1 MLEAD
6 DLTPDFGLKEV
17 DQEAVTQPTEPPA
30 PGGDQ
35 PVKEGK
41 AKGRAGRPL
50 KENDIETV
58 IKLAR
63 LHVTTNDIARWFGV
77 DKNTISARFGNEI
90 EQARAETRAR
100 LRRKMLQEA
109 METGNVTMLIW
120 LSKNM
125 CQMSDNGPTD
135 EDSLRPLPWQD

>member
-6 DLTPDFGLKEV
+6 DLTPDFGLEEV
-17 DQEAVTQPTEPPA
+17 DQEAVTQPTEQPA
-30 PGGDQ
+30 QEDEQ
-35 PVKEGK
+35 SVKEGK
-41 AKGRAGRPL
+41 TKSRAGRPL
-50 KENDIETV
+50 KEIDIETV

-77 DKNTISARFGNEI
+77 DKNTISARFAHEI

-125 CQMSDNGPTD
+125 CQMSDQGPTD